1 MMTDPEAPSG
11 DVRVTARCAA
21 CQGRLPAGRAR
32 PVLLTPADRT
42 PSGVD
47 TNQPEQPRSCRL
59 TLTRRDGTVYACAGC
74 QSRYLGEGPRQ
85 GLGNGQ

>member
-11 DVRVTARCAA
+11 DVSVTARCAA
-21 CQGRLPAGRAR
+21 CQGPLCNQDAYRRRHQPARTGTQLPAR
-32 PVLLTPADRT
+32 
-42 PSGVD
+42 
-47 TNQPEQPRSCRL
+47 RS
-59 TLTRRDGTVYACAGC
+59 RRDGTVHACAGC